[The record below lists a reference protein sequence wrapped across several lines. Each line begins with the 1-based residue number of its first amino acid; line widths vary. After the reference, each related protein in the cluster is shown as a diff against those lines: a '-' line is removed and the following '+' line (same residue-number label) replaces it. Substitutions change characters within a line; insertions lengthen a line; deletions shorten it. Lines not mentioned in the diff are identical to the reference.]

1 MFPQQ
6 YKVDISLKP
15 CHSSRPFST
24 CAKRLLKILNAD
36 TRLFWYTWKLYRLVL
51 MQRRLKLNMYKKCF
65 AVVACGCAN
74 TLQQHALFAY
84 NIY

>member
-36 TRLFWYTWKLYRLVL
+36 TRLLVHL
-51 MQRRLKLNMYKKCF
+51 EAIPFGLD
-65 AVVACGCAN
+65 AA
-74 TLQQHALFAY
+74 TS
-84 NIY
+84 